1 MDTGISLRVLLAGFA
16 LLSHAAYGDKVTFGG
31 AADNYE
37 QGFTKEAIRDI
48 GQLAEAGDTRAQYY
62 YGVELIKGVSV
73 AQDLVR
79 GYAWV
84 ETAADCGA
92 TCSSSEVSV
101 QAQDARLR
109 LQRYLDGQQLL
120 QAERIAEAYLEPKR
134 TRHEQAARDVEQAL
148 LGKSVTSGAVLHAGC
163 AARSLEGCDVAPYRE
178 RGRTSCTGIVARP
191 DRLAANRGPQVQI
204 RPPRYPAAARKELAE
219 GRVVIGAHIDYT
231 GFVCNAAIVRSS
243 GNAAIDQAA
252 LDSLV
257 TWRFQ
262 PAVLQSQAVDSL
274 FNMTLDF
281 SFADRWAP

>member
-1 MDTGISLRVLLAGFA
+1 M
-16 LLSHAAYGDKVTFGG
+16 
-31 AADNYE
+31 
-37 QGFTKEAIRDI
+37 
-48 GQLAEAGDTRAQYY
+48 
-62 YGVELIKGVSV
+62 
-73 AQDLVR
+73 R

-84 ETAADCGA
+84 EIAADCAA
-92 TCSSSEVSV
+92 TCSSSEVSA

-109 LQRYLDGQQLL
+109 LQRYLDGPQLL
-120 QAERIAEAYLEPKR
+120 QAERIAEAYL
-134 TRHEQAARDVEQAL
+134 AADDVPATSRRLRDVEQAL
-148 LGKSVTSGAVLHAGC
+148 LGKSVTSGIALRAGC

-204 RPPRYPAAARKELAE
+204 RPPKYPAAARKELAE

-274 FNMTLDF
+274 FHMTLDF
-281 SFADRWAP
+281 SFADRWCP